1 MLRTLTRALARVG
14 IEVHV
19 ATTDDNDH
27 QRSPRDRREPIQ
39 EDGVTYWYFK
49 RRFRFYSVCPPL
61 GRWLGAHV
69 QDYHLIH
76 IHALFNYPAVAAS
89 AWAWRRRIPYIV
101 RPLGT
106 LNRWG
111 MQHRRP
117 WVKKVSFPLIERRIL
132 AHAALVHYTSEQER
146 LEATELGVRAPSA
159 VIPNALDGVNLPAA
173 DPAAFRAR
181 YPQLRDRSVVLF
193 LSRLDQKKGLDLLLP
208 AFRKVREARPA
219 AALVIVGTG
228 EADFAARLHE
238 QARGLGLEDHIV
250 WTGFLDG
257 ARKSE
262 ALSAADIFV
271 LPSYSENFGIAVL
284 EGAAAGL
291 PLVVS
296 DQVAIHRE
304 ITAANAGIV
313 VACEPS
319 QLSDAILRL
328 LDDEPLRKQMGA
340 NGQALSKTFSL
351 DLVTS
356 QLVAA
361 YERVAISGLALRHDG
376 RSRECHHPG
385 DLSL

>member
-1 MLRTLTRALARVG
+1 MPLPQASAGVVPARREGPPPGPSLVLVDWGQPTRRRSRQPGRRQVCSYRPDVSRPDALRRIQRTVSARRESAGRGARHFRIDPLRVLHVIPSVDPLRGGPSVMLRTLPRALARVG

-193 LSRLDQKKGLDLLLP
+193 LSRLDQK
-208 AFRKVREARPA
+208 
-219 AALVIVGTG
+219 
-228 EADFAARLHE
+228 
-238 QARGLGLEDHIV
+238 
-250 WTGFLDG
+250 
-257 ARKSE
+257 
-262 ALSAADIFV
+262 
-271 LPSYSENFGIAVL
+271 
-284 EGAAAGL
+284 
-291 PLVVS
+291 
-296 DQVAIHRE
+296 
-304 ITAANAGIV
+304 
-313 VACEPS
+313 
-319 QLSDAILRL
+319 
-328 LDDEPLRKQMGA
+328 
-340 NGQALSKTFSL
+340 
-351 DLVTS
+351 
-356 QLVAA
+356 
-361 YERVAISGLALRHDG
+361 
-376 RSRECHHPG
+376 
-385 DLSL
+385 